1 MPVGI
6 NSCEARFVVSMP
18 IEEINASTNI
28 ITAVM
33 LILMGID
40 VVATGYAKKWD
51 PLVCKPALKHRN

>member
-1 MPVGI
+1 M
-6 NSCEARFVVSMP
+6 VSMP